1 MLAPWN
7 GGLYRANV
15 LGVKDNIL
23 TVLYVDHGNTDT
35 VSWWDC
41 FSVHEDF
48 LVPPHGNH
56 GEAGWGADD
65 IGVG

>member
-41 FSVHEDF
+41 FSRTSCS
-48 LVPPHGNH
+48 PP
-56 GEAGWGADD
+56 WPPW
-65 IGVG
+65 

>member
-41 FSVHEDF
+41 KSDDF
-48 LVPPHGNH
+48 L
-56 GEAGWGADD
+56 
-65 IGVG
+65 